1 MNIVYIYT
9 MTSTLKYNLKQITE
23 ISNSGF
29 YYEIPNDVFDIINH
43 LCVQVKS
50 STINSCVF
58 KKNVTA
64 HEDTNS
70 YDSSSG
76 LNKNNRKKRGNKA
89 MEISNDD
96 WESIRTFQT
105 TKIEQVTGIDSDVNS
120 LRLYLNKL
128 TDKTFLDTREK
139 IIEKMDTICKKT
151 LTLEDELKV
160 GSMLYEIC
168 SSNKFYSKIF
178 ADLFAEL
185 ALMYSWLNNI
195 FKDNYAN
202 IMEQYNNIQYVDSEN
217 DYDGFC
223 EMNKKNENRRAIT
236 TFYYNL
242 ALNGFIQKKDI
253 VNILK
258 NILTSIMN
266 MIKMNDKKNEVDE
279 LTEIVGILFNKHMI
293 EEVYHELDEF
303 EDDYVVLDQSI
314 LEIVNSL
321 AQKKVKE
328 YPSLSNKAIFKYMD
342 LVEM

>member
-1 MNIVYIYT
+1 MA
-9 MTSTLKYNLKQITE
+9 STLKYNLKQITE

-50 STINSCVF
+50 PTINSCVF
-58 KKNVTA
+58 KKTVT
-64 HEDTNS
+64 HDTNCF
-70 YDSSSG
+70 DSSSG

-105 TKIEQVTGIDSDVNS
+105 TKIEQVTGINSDVNS

-139 IIEKMDTICKKT
+139 IIEKMNSICKNS
-151 LTLEDELKV
+151 LTPEDELRV

-202 IMEQYNNIQYVDSEN
+202 IMEQYNNIQYVDSQD

-223 EMNKKNENRRAIT
+223 EMNKKNETRKAIT

-279 LTEIVGILFNKHMI
+279 LTEIVGILFNKSMI
-293 EEVYHELDEF
+293 EEVYDELDDI
-303 EDDYVVLDQSI
+303 EDDYIVLDQSI
-314 LEIVNSL
+314 LEIVSSL
-321 AQKKVKE
+321 AQKKVKD